1 MGTFTVA
8 TGFGLLAVGL
18 VVIAIAATVFFTMV
32 NKMEKDKKEQEKIKQ
47 WEKKYG
53 SR

>member
-18 VVIAIAATVFFTMV
+18 VVIAIAATIFFTIV

>member
-18 VVIAIAATVFFTMV
+18 VVIAIAATIFFTIV
-32 NKMEKDKKEQEKIKQ
+32 NRMEKDKKEQEKIKQ